1 VIRFSRIIFVI
12 AFLVLQIAAAQERR
26 TGNSSIS
33 LSTSKTL
40 TAPVPGRIGS
50 TNSFPASIA
59 VSPDGR
65 YAALLNDGYGTQE
78 TLATQSIAVLDL
90 KTNRL
95 ADYPDKRFGEDVH
108 QSYFW
113 DWSLGRM
120 ENIFTL
126 RWVRL
131 QIRRDRKLEIRA
143 TELQFTVLPVARWWR
158 SDLLHRTTGARRGE
172 KGRDRFAEDSGR
184 DRDFLSGGAGADF
197 QWWP

>member
-1 VIRFSRIIFVI
+1 VI

-65 YAALLNDGYGTQE
+65 YAALLNDGYG
-78 TLATQSIAVLDL
+78 SRRHCDAVDCGTRPEDEFGWPIIPTSDSARTCIRVTSWGLGL
-90 KTNRL
+90 WVGWKTSL
-95 ADYPDKRFGEDVH
+95 RFGGSITE
-108 QSYFW
+108 
-113 DWSLGRM
+113 
-120 ENIFTL
+120 
-126 RWVRL
+126 
-131 QIRRDRKLEIRA
+131 IRRDQKAGDTGNGIA
-143 TELQFTVLPVARWWR
+143 VYGFARGKVGGGAIYCN
-158 SDLLHRTTGARRGE
+158 RTTGARRGE